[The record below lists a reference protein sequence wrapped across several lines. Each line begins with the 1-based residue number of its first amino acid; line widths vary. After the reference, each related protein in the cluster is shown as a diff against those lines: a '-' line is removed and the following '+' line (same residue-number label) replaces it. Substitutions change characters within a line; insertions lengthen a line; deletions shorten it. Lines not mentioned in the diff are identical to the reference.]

1 MVLNF
6 MSAIAVLWIIFVTHR
21 KEHYGVMAKAIV
33 EATAPLASVKEGGIL
48 SIHCK
53 VSQKDQKQAMSI
65 SRRLV
70 GEDTAEKLALNKQIV
85 DPAVHR
91 NYFLAYRKL
100 KDGSDVYFLSI
111 TQATRSDEGQYLC
124 ALLEAGSWSVEQEDS
139 VDISVKY
146 FPTGPV
152 CDPTGPQT
160 VMEDSLMTLNCS
172 SESGNP
178 PVSIY
183 WEQTGSTEEP
193 LHAEVTNFDS
203 NGVYTV
209 ATFEPKLSQHKDAMF
224 VCKIKS
230 KYFSTVEECHM
241 GPLSIIPNPDKPTT
255 TAVTPV
261 HVTPPIYTV
270 VNETI
275 DDCHEVCAEM
285 TAESVFRWTIATVIS
300 GLLALVFLVFG
311 IILLIKYC
319 FALDDHVPPQEEV
332 HDMPD
337 MPGNVQY
344 RIDGNRLYMTLERPS
359 TSQTEAVYQGGEV
372 LERQYI
378 LAPPHTGEYDGSYIG
393 TPSRSRGA
401 DLEPPSFR
409 TPVRRDS
416 YTKSHESPIKGAEA
430 DRQSVENTTLSEDI
444 DPTHLSYQG
453 TPIRNGGTSNISVH
467 STPTRMLMDQVLL
480 EAQSEGFIVTP
491 GRRES
496 EGYISST
503 SRDSERLIYG
513 TPSRGDYDTR
523 QRSLTPTLPPRRYK
537 THYV

>member
-1 MVLNF
+1 MVLSF

-21 KEHYGVMAKAIV
+21 KEHYGVMAETTV
-33 EATAPLASVKEGGIL
+33 VATAPLETVKEGGIL
-48 SIHCK
+48 SLHCQ
-53 VSQKDQKQAMSI
+53 VSGKDPKQSMSI

-70 GEDTAEKLALNKQIV
+70 GAENEDKIALDKQVI
-85 DPAVHR
+85 DSPARR

-111 TQATRSDEGQYLC
+111 TKVTRSDEGEYVC
-124 ALLEAGSWSVEQEDS
+124 ALLKAVGWGVEQEAS
-139 VDISVKY
+139 VNISVRY
-146 FPTGPV
+146 FPSGPV
-152 CDPTGPQT
+152 CDPTGPQR
-160 VMEDSLMTLNCS
+160 VMEGSSMTLNCS
-172 SESGNP
+172 SEPGNP

-183 WEQTGSTEEP
+183 WERTGSTEEL
-193 LHAEVTNFDS
+193 LHVDETNS

-209 ATFEPKLSQHKDAMF
+209 ATFKSKLSHQDAMF
-224 VCKIKS
+224 VCRIKS
-230 KYFSTVEECHM
+230 KYFSTKAECHM
-241 GPLSIIPNPDKPTT
+241 GPLSVEPNPDIPDIEWPVTT
-255 TAVTPV
+255 TVTPV
-261 HVTPPIYTV
+261 TPPKYTV
-270 VNETI
+270 VNKTA

-311 IILLIKYC
+311 IILLIRYC

-344 RIDGNRLYMTLERPS
+344 RIDGNRLYMTLERPG

-393 TPSRSRGA
+393 TPSRSRG

-430 DRQSVENTTLSEDI
+430 DRQSVENTTLSEDT

-453 TPIRNGGTSNISVH
+453 TPIRNGGTSSISVH
-467 STPTRMLMDQVLL
+467 GTPTRMLMDQVLL